1 MDASTPDPQRVVS
14 GPTIAG
20 EGLKCLAELALILR
34 TRFAATAAPFGIG
47 SMQAF
52 RILEILAEWPEPVG
66 PSALA
71 ERLYLTR
78 SAATQILHSLQAKS
92 LIERTDH
99 PDDRRQS
106 GARLTERGADT
117 VTTFIPLMRAR
128 EEQVMAAL
136 TLDEQQVF
144 VAMLRRLIGHVISL
158 DSTSSPLDA
167 TNA

>member
-1 MDASTPDPQRVVS
+1 MDASNPDPQLESSRE
-14 GPTIAG
+14 TAAG

-52 RILEILAEWPEPVG
+52 RILEILAESSEPVG

-106 GARLTERGADT
+106 GARLTDQGAEA
-117 VTTFIPLMRAR
+117 VTTFMPLMRTR
-128 EEQVMAAL
+128 EAQVMAAL
-136 TLDEQQVF
+136 TLDEQRAF
-144 VAMLRRLIGHVISL
+144 LAMLRRLVRHVTSL
-158 DSTSSPLDA
+158 DSTA
-167 TNA
+167 TP